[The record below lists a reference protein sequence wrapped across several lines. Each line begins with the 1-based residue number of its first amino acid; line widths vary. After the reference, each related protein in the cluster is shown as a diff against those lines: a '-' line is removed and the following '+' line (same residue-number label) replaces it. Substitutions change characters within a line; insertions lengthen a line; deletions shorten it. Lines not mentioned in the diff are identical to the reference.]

1 MSKTSIASRIAS
13 VGLAMVTALAFTA
26 FAAPAEAGGRGY
38 DRDWRGG
45 KHHHHYNKHKRHG
58 HHYRGNRGR
67 TVHHHH
73 YHRAPRR
80 VVRHYAPPPVVYHAP
95 RRYYAE
101 PQVNI
106 VLPLLP
112 GLVTSFAT
120 TDEEVDRFL
129 TVARAHQPPAK

>member
-1 MSKTSIASRIAS
+1 MSNSSIASRIAS
-13 VGLAMVTALAFTA
+13 VGLAMVTAVAFTA
-26 FAAPAEAGGRGY
+26 FAAPAEAGRGH

-45 KHHHHYNKHKRHG
+45 KHHHHHYNKGKRHG

-67 TVHHHH
+67 TVHHH
-73 YHRAPRR
+73 YHRAPRT

-106 VLPLLP
+106 VLPL
-112 GLVTSFAT
+112 
-120 TDEEVDRFL
+120 RF
-129 TVARAHQPPAK
+129 